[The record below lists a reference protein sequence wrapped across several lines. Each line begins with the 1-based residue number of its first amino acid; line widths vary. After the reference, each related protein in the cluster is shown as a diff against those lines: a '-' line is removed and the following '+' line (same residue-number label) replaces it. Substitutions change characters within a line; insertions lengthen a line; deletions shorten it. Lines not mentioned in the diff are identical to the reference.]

1 MNKNTVDS
9 LKVYWFALKAALY
22 QHYTASQREV
32 FKQFR
37 LGSGLFFV
45 GMVAIYGCYQLL
57 DASLSREIGILISLV
72 IVLGGFVV
80 AMLAQ
85 IRLLIGRILHFI
97 YH

>member
-1 MNKNTVDS
+1 MNDKNAGRFKTN
-9 LKVYWFALKAALY
+9 WQALKAVLY
-22 QHYTASQREV
+22 KHYTASQREI

-37 LGSGLFFV
+37 LGCGLFFV
-45 GMVAIYGCYQLL
+45 GMVAIYGSYQLL
-57 DASLSREIGILISLV
+57 EESLTQELMLLSG
-72 IVLGGFVV
+72 IVLVLSGFII

>member
-1 MNKNTVDS
+1 MNDKNLNQ
-9 LKVYWFALKAALY
+9 LKNYWGALKASLY

-57 DASLSREIGILISLV
+57 EASLAREIGILASLI
-72 IVLGGFVV
+72 IVLGGFIV